1 VLVGVWE
8 DIFWAMHLVPDR
20 KVSLDIEPDSLNV
33 LRWHEPASLQ
43 DAQGVSDAEDQGP
56 SDQEGEGR

>member
-1 VLVGVWE
+1 VWE

-33 LRWHEPASLQ
+33 LRWHKPASLQ

-56 SDQEGEGR
+56 SDQEGKGQ